1 MTSLD
6 LISIVYRVNRE
17 VRPMA
22 HQDLAKAEEIEPIPS
37 SLSPSQLTANNTDEV
52 PPRKILIVSDVVGK
66 ISGVVNTL
74 SHTERT
80 LKDWGHQIF
89 SLNPETMN
97 FWTIPMVGIDREFKM
112 AIPNFGK
119 LAAAIEQFA
128 PDCIHISTEGT
139 LGNGVRRFC
148 LQRGWQFTTA
158 FHTMMPDFLE
168 RSIGFPAGFS
178 WWNLRRFHRP
188 SAGIMVPAR
197 SILEI
202 LEQRGFGNLEGQNL
216 KIWSRGVDTELF
228 YPRDRDEAKYP
239 KQNEPILMYV
249 GRVSVEKGI
258 EEFLKI
264 PIEKGTKYIVGDGP
278 QREFLQKKYPDVVFL
293 GYLTGEELAA
303 AYANA
308 DVVVFPSKTDTFGN
322 TITEALASG
331 TPVAAFPAPGPIDII
346 GSNRQLGSLNNKLAV
361 AIQNALKSGNSEA
374 CVRYVRQNY
383 TWEIASRQFLNHLVF
398 VT

>member
-1 MTSLD
+1 MLQDT
-6 LISIVYRVNRE
+6 RE
-17 VRPMA
+17 V
-22 HQDLAKAEEIEPIPS
+22 
-37 SLSPSQLTANNTDEV
+37 SL
-52 PPRKILIVSDVVGK
+52 RRILIVSDVAGK

-74 SHTERT
+74 SNTERT
-80 LKDWGHQIF
+80 LTDWGHQVF
-89 SLNPETMN
+89 CLNPETIG

-119 LAAAIEQFA
+119 LTAAIEEFD

-139 LGNGVRRFC
+139 LGSAVRKFC

-168 RSIGFPAGFS
+168 RSIGLPAGFS
-178 WWNLRRFHRP
+178 WWSLRRFHRP
-188 SAGIMVPAR
+188 AAAVMVPAR

-202 LEQRGFGNLEGQNL
+202 LKQRGFGNLEDENADRNL
-216 KIWSRGVDTELF
+216 KIWSRGVDLALF
-228 YPRDRDEAKYP
+228 YRRDRNPVKYP
-239 KQNEPILMYV
+239 KLDEPILMYV

-258 EEFLKI
+258 EEFLKL
-264 PIEKGTKYIVGDGP
+264 PLEKGKKYIVGDGP
-278 QREFLQKKYPDVVFL
+278 QREFLQKKYPDAVFL
-293 GYLTGEELAA
+293 GYLVGEELAT

-346 GSNRQLGSLNNKLAV
+346 SKNRRLGSLNENLAV
-361 AIQNALKSGNSEA
+361 AIQEALKYGNSEA
-374 CVRYVRQNY
+374 CLRYVRQNY
-383 TWEIASRQFLNHLVF
+383 TWEIASRQFLNNLVWAKLRHID
-398 VT
+398 